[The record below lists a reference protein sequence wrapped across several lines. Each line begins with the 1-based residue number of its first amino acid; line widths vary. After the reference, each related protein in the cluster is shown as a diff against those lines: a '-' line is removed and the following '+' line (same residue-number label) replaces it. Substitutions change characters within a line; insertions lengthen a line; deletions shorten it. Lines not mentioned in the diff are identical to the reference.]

1 MHAIL
6 FAYPGLAALVERQ
19 EFHFPACQVG
29 VGLARDLEAEA
40 GPAKPCDAALPFGRW
55 ASPLAG
61 FRVVAFF
68 EDIADGSANAFAD
81 IDARRHGGMIAP
93 CRSSSSVPSA
103 GSRPSG
109 QAVPGMSGGIGGKSS
124 VKVSGHS
131 ASAVAG
137 V

>member
-6 FAYPGLAALVERQ
+6 FAYPGLAALVERVK
-19 EFHFPACQVG
+19 FHDAACQVG
-29 VGLARDLEAEA
+29 VGLAGDLEAEA

-68 EDIADGSANAFAD
+68 KDIADGSADAFAD
-81 IDARRHGGMIAP
+81 IEARCHGGMIAP
-93 CRSSSSVPSA
+93 RRSSSSVPSD
-103 GSRPSG
+103 GSRLSG
-109 QAVPGMSGGIGGKSS
+109 QAMPAMSGGMGGKSS

-131 ASAVAG
+131 AS
-137 V
+137 